1 MKYSLIDI
9 DGNAFCIMQ
18 YVVNAML
25 RENFSESEI
34 DAYLADCESS
44 NYDHLI
50 QVSDEM
56 CDRLNNGNKNS

>member
-1 MKYSLIDI
+1 MKYSLTDI
-9 DGNAFCIMQ
+9 DGNAFCIMG
-18 YVVNAML
+18 YVVKAML

-34 DAYLADCESS
+34 DAYLADCKSS

-56 CDRLNNGNKNS
+56 CDRLNSVDKDS